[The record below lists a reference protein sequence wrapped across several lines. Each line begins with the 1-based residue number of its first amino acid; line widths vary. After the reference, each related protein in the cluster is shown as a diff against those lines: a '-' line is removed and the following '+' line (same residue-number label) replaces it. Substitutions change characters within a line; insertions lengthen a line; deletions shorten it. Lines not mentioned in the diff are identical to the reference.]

1 MSFQK
6 WWSTNEP
13 CVEEFKQTHPYDI
26 AKQAWNAARTMTPVS
41 ERLPDCAVDVIAWDG
56 YDFARAWVNAK
67 GEWCSNENLT
77 DFCTGTVTHWME
89 LPEVP
94 G

>member
-41 ERLPDCAVDVIAWDG
+41 EPPKKHGEYLVLTEHGYFGKAKFSYGKFKAMDKMLWGAV
-56 YDFARAWVNAK
+56 
-67 GEWCSNENLT
+67 L
-77 DFCTGTVTHWME
+77 THWME

-94 G
+94 GC